1 MADVFAVLCLDS
13 SKQGLSPN
21 RKLMFS
27 ARLAASKPSR
37 CAYLC
42 PAMLRLQ
49 AYVAILPFYVC
60 YVCAGGLNSGSHAC
74 KASILIH

>member
-1 MADVFAVLCLDS
+1 MMADVFAVLCLDS

-60 YVCAGGLNSGSHAC
+60 AGGLNSGSQAC